1 MLGKRGRRQGRP
13 ETRGEEMR
21 RNGERRCNR
30 GGMVEV
36 IGEDVDVVGTGGAGA
51 YMAGKDR

>member
-1 MLGKRGRRQGRP
+1 
-13 ETRGEEMR
+13 MR